1 VIVPELVRCRGNLA
15 CSHDVENK
23 KLSGG
28 LLLPGALRTA
38 PYPAKGK
45 DLV

>member
-1 VIVPELVRCRGNLA
+1 M
-15 CSHDVENK
+15 
-23 KLSGG
+23 SGG

-45 DLV
+45 GFKFRLLAPR